1 MKISACIV
9 TFNEEKMIADCL
21 ESLSWADE
29 IILLDGYSVDRTI
42 EIARKYT
49 NKIELITNQYNPEIN
64 KNICIDKATNDWVFV
79 IDADERVSNNLKNE
93 IMTLGIPETGIVGFE
108 VPMKNFWRNKWLKHG
123 GFYPKTHIRL
133 FNKKYVR
140 YKAETVHNGLII
152 KGNIG
157 KLNHH
162 MLHYAFQDVF
172 ECIEKMNKYSE
183 VESDSMLK
191 LEIKGY
197 YRKMF
202 FVPLKY
208 FIKTYIVK
216 KGYKDG
222 FAGFAVS
229 VLSVITYFIFYLK
242 YIDKLKIKDEVL

>member
-1 MKISACIV
+1 MKVSACIV
-9 TFNEEKMIADCL
+9 TFNEEKMIEDCL
-21 ESLSWADE
+21 KSLSWVDE
-29 IILLDGYSVDRTI
+29 IIILDGYSTDGTV

-49 NKIELITNQYNPEIN
+49 DKVELITNQYNPEIN
-64 KNICIDKATNDWVFV
+64 KNICIKRAVNDWVFV
-79 IDADERVSNNLKNE
+79 IDADERVSNNLKDE
-93 IMTLGIPETGIVGFE
+93 IMSLGSLEEGIVGFE
-108 VPMKNFWRNKWLKHG
+108 IPMKNFWRNTWLQYG
-123 GFYPKTHIRL
+123 GFYPKSHIRL
-133 FNKKYVR
+133 FNKRYVR

-152 KGNIG
+152 DGNIG

-183 VESDSMLK
+183 VESDNMLK
-191 LEIKGY
+191 NNVNGY

-208 FIKTYIVK
+208 FIKTFIVK

-229 VLSVITYFIFYLK
+229 ILSVITYFMFYLK
-242 YIDKLKIKDEVL
+242 YIDKLKSQTKA